1 MSNYCN
7 ANDKD
12 CNLIYNLYRN
22 INSNLEDQ
30 NEKLDAQYKKVG
42 EIYST
47 DYQKSN
53 YQHENVTYYR
63 FMNNILF
70 VVYYILVFFVIFK
83 VVPSNML
90 RAVKGLVIGMFLL
103 YPFVIQYVEII
114 LYGILKYIHALIT
127 GTVYIPPEY

>member
-12 CNLIYNLYRN
+12 CILIYNLYRN
-22 INSNLEDQ
+22 INSNLDDQ
-30 NEKLDAQYKKVG
+30 NKKLEAQYKNVG

-90 RAVKGLVIGMFLL
+90 RAVKGLIIGMFLL
-103 YPFVIQYVEII
+103 YPFVIQYVEIL
-114 LYGILKYIHALIT
+114 LYGILKYIYALIT
-127 GTVYIPPEY
+127 GTLYIPPEY